1 MSKVLLRLSVKL
13 FLISIFL
20 SWAAIFCISDVQRAS
35 AAEMVL
41 DENESGN
48 GSENRDFFL
57 TDLKEDVIYSEESI
71 TPPAQ
76 KKLSEDLLKLCD
88 ERYLSGGE
96 ESPASLRARMINLG
110 QLGQEDPVRGKGS
123 RSCRRR

>member
-1 MSKVLLRLSVKL
+1 M
-13 FLISIFL
+13 
-20 SWAAIFCISDVQRAS
+20 QRAS

-71 TPPAQ
+71 TPAQ

-88 ERYLSGGE
+88 ERYLSGE

-110 QLGQEDPVRGKGS
+110 QLGQEDPVRGRAAGPAEDAEVF
-123 RSCRRR
+123 